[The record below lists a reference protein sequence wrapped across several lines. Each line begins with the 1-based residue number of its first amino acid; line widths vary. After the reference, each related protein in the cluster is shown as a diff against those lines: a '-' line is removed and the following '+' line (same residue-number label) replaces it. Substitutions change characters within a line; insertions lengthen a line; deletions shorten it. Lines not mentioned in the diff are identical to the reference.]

1 MLLTAAANK
10 GTLGML
16 FYRFPQ
22 LSWLIHL
29 YNQPVIDYRHDIT
42 LLLLA

>member
-1 MLLTAAANK
+1 MFADSGANK
-10 GTLGML
+10 DTLGML

-42 LLLLA
+42 LLFFA